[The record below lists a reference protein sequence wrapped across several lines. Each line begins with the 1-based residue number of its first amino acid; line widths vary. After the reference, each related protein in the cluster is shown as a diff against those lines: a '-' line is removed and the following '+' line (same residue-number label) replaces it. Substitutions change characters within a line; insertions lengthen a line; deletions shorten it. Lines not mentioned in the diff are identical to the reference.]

1 MGTYYWNQTFQ
12 QSSVYFHFPCNYKYS
27 NMNLDL
33 FVWEGKSGSDKAQYV
48 WDGILGLLWAL
59 NEANKSTQIGMSIF
73 NSHPVKEIKVHFQF
87 SERCN

>member
-1 MGTYYWNQTFQ
+1 M
-12 QSSVYFHFPCNYKYS
+12 
-27 NMNLDL
+27 
-33 FVWEGKSGSDKAQYV
+33 